1 MPSRC
6 RLGTTLALGLALVFV
21 VVTTAITWLEHETFN
36 STSLDMAVYSQLV
49 WNTAG
54 GQPFETSLLLQNRL
68 HLAEHLAL
76 LLLPIAPL
84 YGLLPDP
91 RLLLLLQQVALGLS
105 GLAIFWLA
113 RRTLSTGPALTLTAG
128 YYAMPTL
135 TEVAL
140 DAFYP
145 IAFAAIPVG
154 WSLALAV
161 GRYRVTPALL
171 LLLALLFEEEAALVA
186 LGVGAYLLLFRS
198 RARRAGL
205 TAALAGLL
213 WLGLGETVVMPAY
226 LQPGPEA
233 SATRVDL
240 HFGELRERPL
250 EWMLTVAAN
259 RLEPE
264 LFRSTGWL
272 ESRGLPEDCPA
283 AVGHCSALRWWLY
296 PTGGLALLSPTTLV
310 AAAPTAGAL
319 LLADRPG
326 RFRRHWA
333 APMLPV
339 IWIAA
344 AQGLARLAR
353 WRAGVQ
359 AGTLGLLLASLLM
372 YRLDSS
378 LPLGNQFEPSDVVW
392 TRGAR
397 ELQQSGRLIPA
408 EASLAAGRRGLA
420 HYANRRLLFA
430 LPPDSYSP
438 ALWPPDVWPEY
449 VLIDLERDE
458 DEPPRWLRPDPRAE
472 NRPAY
477 AEVARNRGSLLL
489 RRADFEG

>member
-1 MPSRC
+1 
-6 RLGTTLALGLALVFV
+6 
-21 VVTTAITWLEHETFN
+21 
-36 STSLDMAVYSQLV
+36 MAVY
-49 WNTAG
+49 
-54 GQPFETSLLLQNRL
+54 
-68 HLAEHLAL
+68 
-76 LLLPIAPL
+76 
-84 YGLLPDP
+84 
-91 RLLLLLQQVALGLS
+91 
-105 GLAIFWLA
+105 WLA
-113 RRTLSTGPALTLTAG
+113 RRNLPIGPALALTAG

-145 IAFAAIPVG
+145 IAFVAIPVG

-171 LLLALLFEEEAALVA
+171 VLLALLFEEEAALLA
-186 LGVGAYLLLFRS
+186 LGVGAYLLLCRPDG
-198 RARRAGL
+198 RRAGL
-205 TAALAGLL
+205 AAALAGLL

-250 EWMLTVAAN
+250 EWTLTVAAN

-264 LFRSTGWL
+264 LLRSTGWL
-272 ESRGLPEDCPA
+272 AAQGLPEDCPA
-283 AVGHCSALRWWLY
+283 APGHCSALRWWLY

-310 AAAPTAGAL
+310 AAAPSAGAL

-344 AQGLARLAR
+344 GQGLARLAR
-353 WRAGVQ
+353 WRAATVIG
-359 AGTLGLLLASLLM
+359 AGGLLLASLLM

-378 LPLGNQFEPSDVVW
+378 LPLGNQFEPGDLVW

-397 ELQQSGRLIPA
+397 DLAQTSRLVPA
-408 EASLAAGRRGLA
+408 QAGLAAGRRGLA
-420 HYANRRLLFA
+420 HYANRRLLYA
-430 LPPDSYSP
+430 LPPDSYSD
-438 ALWPPDVWPEY
+438 ALWPPDAWPEY

-458 DEPPRWLRPDPRAE
+458 DEPRRWLRRDPRAE

-477 AEVARNRGSLLL
+477 AEVARDRSSLLL
-489 RRADFEG
+489 RRADSEG